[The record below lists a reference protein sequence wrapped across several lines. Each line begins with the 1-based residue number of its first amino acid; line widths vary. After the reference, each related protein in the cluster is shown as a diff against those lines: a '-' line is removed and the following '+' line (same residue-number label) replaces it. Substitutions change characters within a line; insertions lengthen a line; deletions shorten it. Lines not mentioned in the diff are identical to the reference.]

1 MTMRRFLPT
10 SLTARVTVAVVLLM
24 ATVSLVMSALTTAAI
39 SSYLTR
45 QLDDKVSASHGRAIG
60 VLNNSEPNK
69 PNPPDF
75 GNPHGQDAGTIT
87 LYRTASADSGNVITS
102 TGDLAGLS
110 AQAIAALTSVPTNQP
125 NETVDV
131 PGLGQYRVHAS
142 LIDGT
147 TVITGLPTKDIDDT
161 VNSLIGWEVLFGC
174 VGVVTAGGVA
184 IIVVRRQLRPLRQVA
199 QTAREVAGLPLAT
212 GEIGVTAR
220 VPDALTD
227 ERTEVGQVAVALNT
241 LLGHMENALDA
252 RHRSELQVRQ
262 FVADA
267 SHELRTPLT
276 TIHGYAQLS
285 LRSPD
290 HLPLAM
296 GKVMVEATRMASLV
310 EDLLLL
316 ARLDAGRPL
325 DLRPV
330 DLTRLALDSVTDAR
344 IVSPDH
350 HWALNLPTEP
360 VVITADEQ
368 RLHQVVTNLLTNARR
383 HTPAGT
389 TVTVGLRADDD
400 RHAAVLTI
408 HDDGPGIPTELQPNV
423 FKRFT
428 RADTSRTRD
437 SGGSG
442 LGLSLAQSI
451 TEAHGG
457 AIVVDSRPGDT
468 CFTLALPSAPSARG

>member
-1 MTMRRFLPT
+1 VR
-10 SLTARVTVAVVLLM
+10 SLSVRVAAAMVLLVAVVS
-24 ATVSLVMSALTTAAI
+24 VVISVLTTAAI
-39 SSYLTR
+39 SSYLTQ
-45 QLDDKVSASHGRAIG
+45 QLDSKVAASQGRTIMALTKG
-60 VLNNSEPNK
+60 DGSRP
-69 PNPPDF
+69 PPDT
-75 GNPHGQDAGTIT
+75 PHGQDAGTV
-87 LYRTASADSGNVITS
+87 TAYLSSSGATGNVITAD
-102 TGDLAGLS
+102 GVLAPLS
-110 AQAIAALTSVPTNQP
+110 DPAVAVLDKVPADDGNR
-125 NETVDV
+125 TVDL
-131 PGLGQYRVHAS
+131 PGLGQYRAHAS
-142 LIDGT
+142 QIGPI
-147 TVITGLPTKDIDDT
+147 TVVTALPTKDIADT
-161 VNSLIGWEVLFGC
+161 INSLIGWEVLFGG
-174 VGVVTAGGVA
+174 VGVLTAGGVA
-184 IIVVRRQLRPLRQVA
+184 IFVVRRQLRPLRRVA
-199 QTAREVAGLPLAT
+199 QTAREVAGLPLDT
-212 GEIGVTAR
+212 GEIGMTAR
-220 VPDALTD
+220 VPDQLTD

-252 RHRSELQVRQ
+252 RHRSEQQVRQ

-285 LRSPD
+285 LRQRD
-290 HLPLAM
+290 HELFSHAM
-296 GKVMVEATRMASLV
+296 GKVMVEATRMAALV

-330 DLTRLALDSVTDAR
+330 DLTRLARESVTDAQ

-350 HWALNLPTEP
+350 HWALSLPPEP
-360 VVITADEQ
+360 VVVTGDEQ
-368 RLHQVVTNLLTNARR
+368 RLHQVVTNLLSNARR

-389 TVTVGLRADDD
+389 TVTVRLIADD
-400 RHAAVLTI
+400 RHTAVLTI
-408 HDDGPGIPTELQPNV
+408 HDNGPGIPADLQPNV

-457 AIVVDSRPGDT
+457 IVTVTSRPGDT
-468 CFTLALPSAPSARG
+468 CFTLALPR

>member
-1 MTMRRFLPT
+1 MRSRRGFAVR
-10 SLTARVTVAVVLLM
+10 SLSVRVAAAMVLLVAVVS
-24 ATVSLVMSALTTAAI
+24 VVISVLTTAAI
-39 SSYLTR
+39 SSYLTK
-45 QLDDKVSASHGRAIG
+45 QLDSKVAASQGRTIMALTKG
-60 VLNNSEPNK
+60 DGSQ
-69 PNPPDF
+69 PPPA
-75 GNPHGQDAGTIT
+75 PHGQDAGTV
-87 LYRTASADSGNVITS
+87 TAYLSSSGAIGNVITAD
-102 TGDLAGLS
+102 GVLATLS
-110 AQAIAALTSVPTNQP
+110 DPAVAALDEVPADDGNR
-125 NETVDV
+125 TVDL
-131 PGLGQYRVHAS
+131 PALGQYRAHAS
-142 LIDGT
+142 QIGPV
-147 TVITGLPTKDIDDT
+147 TVVTALPTKDIADT
-161 VNSLIGWEVLFGC
+161 INSLIGWEVLFGG
-174 VGVVTAGGVA
+174 VGVLTAGGVA
-184 IIVVRRQLRPLRQVA
+184 VFVVRRQLRPLRRVA
-199 QTAREVAGLPLAT
+199 QTAREVAGLPLDT

-220 VPDALTD
+220 VPDQLTD

-241 LLGHMENALDA
+241 LLGHMESALDA

-285 LRSPD
+285 LRQRD
-290 HLPLAM
+290 HELFSHAM
-296 GKVMVEATRMASLV
+296 GKVMVEATRMAALV

-330 DLTRLALDSVTDAR
+330 DLTRLARESVTDAQ

-350 HWALNLPTEP
+350 HWALSLPPEP
-360 VVITADEQ
+360 VVVTGDEQ
-368 RLHQVVTNLLTNARR
+368 RLHQVVTNLLSNARR

-389 TVTVGLRADDD
+389 TVTVELIADD
-400 RHAAVLTI
+400 RHTAVLTI
-408 HDDGPGIPTELQPNV
+408 HDNGPGIPADLQPNV

-457 AIVVDSRPGDT
+457 IVTVTSRPGDT
-468 CFTLALPSAPSARG
+468 CFTLALPR

>member
-1 MTMRRFLPT
+1 MRRLLPT

-45 QLDDKVSASHGRAIG
+45 QLDDKVAASHGRAIG
-60 VLNNSEPNK
+60 VLSK
-69 PNPPDF
+69 PDADKPKPPDF

-87 LYRTASADSGNVITS
+87 VYQVDSGTSANVITAD
-102 TGDLAGLS
+102 GNLAGLS
-110 AQAIAALTSVPTNQP
+110 AQAIAALASVPVNQS
-125 NETVDV
+125 NETIDV

-142 LIDGT
+142 LISGT

-199 QTAREVAGLPLAT
+199 QTARAVAGLPLAT

-252 RHRSELQVRQ
+252 RHRSEQQVRQ

-285 LRSPD
+285 LRSPE

-296 GKVMVEATRMASLV
+296 GKVMVEATRMAALV

-330 DLTRLALDSVTDAR
+330 DLTRLAMDSVTDAR

-350 HWALNLPTEP
+350 HWTVNLPPEP
-360 VVITADEQ
+360 VVVTADEQ
-368 RLHQVVTNLLTNARR
+368 RLHQVVTNLLNNAGL

-389 TVTVGLRADDD
+389 TVTVALKADD
-400 RHAAVLTI
+400 RHSAILTI
-408 HDDGPGIPTELQPNV
+408 HDDGPGIPPDLQPNV

-428 RADTSRTRD
+428 RADASRTRD

-457 AIVVDSRPGDT
+457 AIVVTSRPGDT
-468 CFTLALPSAPSARG
+468 CFTLALPK

>member
-1 MTMRRFLPT
+1 MR
-10 SLTARVTVAVVLLM
+10 SLSVRVAAAMVLLVAVVS
-24 ATVSLVMSALTTAAI
+24 VVISVLTTAAI
-39 SSYLTR
+39 SSYLTK
-45 QLDDKVSASHGRAIG
+45 QLDSKVAASQGRTIMALTKG
-60 VLNNSEPNK
+60 DGSQ
-69 PNPPDF
+69 PPPA
-75 GNPHGQDAGTIT
+75 PHGQDAGTV
-87 LYRTASADSGNVITS
+87 TAYLSSSGAIGNVITAD
-102 TGDLAGLS
+102 GVLATLS
-110 AQAIAALTSVPTNQP
+110 DPAVAALDEVPADDGNR
-125 NETVDV
+125 TVDL
-131 PGLGQYRVHAS
+131 PALGQYRAHAS
-142 LIDGT
+142 QIGPV
-147 TVITGLPTKDIDDT
+147 TVVTALPTKDIADT
-161 VNSLIGWEVLFGC
+161 INSLIGWEVLFGG
-174 VGVVTAGGVA
+174 VGVLTAGGVA
-184 IIVVRRQLRPLRQVA
+184 VFVVRRQLRPLRRVA
-199 QTAREVAGLPLAT
+199 QTAREVAGLPLDT

-220 VPDALTD
+220 VPDQLTD

-241 LLGHMENALDA
+241 LLGHMESALDA

-285 LRSPD
+285 LRQRD
-290 HLPLAM
+290 HELFSHAM
-296 GKVMVEATRMASLV
+296 GKVMVEATRMAALV

-330 DLTRLALDSVTDAR
+330 DLTRLARESVTDAQ

-350 HWALNLPTEP
+350 HWALSLPPEP
-360 VVITADEQ
+360 VVVTGDEQ
-368 RLHQVVTNLLTNARR
+368 RLHQVVTNLLSNARR

-389 TVTVGLRADDD
+389 TVTVELIADD
-400 RHAAVLTI
+400 RHTAVLTI
-408 HDDGPGIPTELQPNV
+408 HDNGPGIPADLQPNV

-457 AIVVDSRPGDT
+457 IVTVTSRPGDT
-468 CFTLALPSAPSARG
+468 CFTLALPR